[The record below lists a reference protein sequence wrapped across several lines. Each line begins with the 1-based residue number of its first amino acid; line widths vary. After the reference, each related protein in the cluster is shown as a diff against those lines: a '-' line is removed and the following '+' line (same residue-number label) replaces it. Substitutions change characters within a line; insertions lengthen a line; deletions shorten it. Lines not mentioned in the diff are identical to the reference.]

1 MAFKRDW
8 SFLDKIT
15 MGSVGTKRVIE
26 ILNAEGHQIIELER
40 YCTSNKIWS
49 TKIKRLRIPDLLCL
63 RCGKRIE
70 SRAKSKLG
78 IIMSD
83 SKNNLDRRWY
93 SGLRKSDLVAFVQ
106 CHRNVEGLWEASRT
120 INLFSVGDM
129 LSKESL
135 TKLSAPKSVY
145 EGAERDREW
154 KCYIPGYDFKVVA
167 IEKGKDGTR
176 IKFMTPTGK
185 RHSRVIASDHY
196 VYVNEG
202 DNFLG
207 KEKIVSG
214 IVPSTYD
221 CHCTGEQYDFI
232 KDLKSEE
239 NETKYTAIKALGFLP
254 PNNLAIHERQCIT
267 KKAEMDARIKLEAF
281 ATLIKLGIDLW
292 DDMYSFVFSSTSEEI
307 KMEYVLILGELN
319 LEGATTKLI
328 EVINNS
334 SNNPEVRAA
343 AVWSLPNDTCTLL
356 AILNQCFSSE
366 EILANHAIAKIEKYF
381 SPEMTP
387 NLLSLFGED
396 EHNNA
401 ICSHILAMAQAVN
414 KKAIVKHYIAERQ
427 IKLRNW
433 ILFSIGI
440 SGRNGYEESI
450 NMLDIDAKDT
460 LNKLALLWDCHD
472 NFMSKEQQEG
482 IEFIKRQK

>member
-239 NETKYTAIKALGFLP
+239 NETKYTAIKSVNILLTSGFSTNHHTNHDIIAKYRKVPWTFSIYEGIVLKEIYVMRP
-254 PNNLAIHERQCIT
+254 EQ
-267 KKAEMDARIKLEAF
+267 LEPIF
-281 ATLIKLGIDLW
+281 RHWEDQL
-292 DDMYSFVFSSTSEEI
+292 DDGRSH
-307 KMEYVLILGELN
+307 
-319 LEGATTKLI
+319 
-328 EVINNS
+328 INNPKIPVKFVRE
-334 SNNPEVRAA
+334 NGLKVYPINPQHPIDPD
-343 AVWSLPNDTCTLL
+343 L
-356 AILNQCFSSE
+356 
-366 EILANHAIAKIEKYF
+366 
-381 SPEMTP
+381 
-387 NLLSLFGED
+387 
-396 EHNNA
+396 
-401 ICSHILAMAQAVN
+401 
-414 KKAIVKHYIAERQ
+414 
-427 IKLRNW
+427 
-433 ILFSIGI
+433 
-440 SGRNGYEESI
+440 I
-450 NMLDIDAKDT
+450 NI
-460 LNKLALLWDCHD
+460 
-472 NFMSKEQQEG
+472 
-482 IEFIKRQK
+482 

>member
-254 PNNLAIHERQCIT
+254 PNNLAIHELQCIT

-292 DDMYSFVFSSTSEEI
+292 DDMKRISSRTHR
-307 KMEYVLILGELN
+307 
-319 LEGATTKLI
+319 GA
-328 EVINNS
+328 
-334 SNNPEVRAA
+334 
-343 AVWSLPNDTCTLL
+343 
-356 AILNQCFSSE
+356 
-366 EILANHAIAKIEKYF
+366 
-381 SPEMTP
+381 
-387 NLLSLFGED
+387 
-396 EHNNA
+396 
-401 ICSHILAMAQAVN
+401 
-414 KKAIVKHYIAERQ
+414 
-427 IKLRNW
+427 
-433 ILFSIGI
+433 
-440 SGRNGYEESI
+440 
-450 NMLDIDAKDT
+450 
-460 LNKLALLWDCHD
+460 
-472 NFMSKEQQEG
+472 
-482 IEFIKRQK
+482 